1 MIAKDVLAK
10 LSLFEGL
17 PDKALEALAG
27 MSRVLSFAPD
37 VTIFSPEQPSEHLYV
52 LAGGS
57 VRLTLFVSK
66 LSGPVTVTSLKTP
79 GQAFGFSAVV
89 GSGHHHSSAEA
100 STEAKVIAV
109 DGRALMEYLEKNPS
123 VGFVVMKRIAAV
135 ISQRLAALRRLL
147 VEMINDYERPASATA
162 EN

>member
-1 MIAKDVLAK
+1 MISKDVLAK

-17 PDKALEALAG
+17 PDEALEALAG
-27 MSRVLSFAPD
+27 MSKELSFAPD
-37 VTIFSPEQPSEHLYV
+37 MIIFSPEQPSEHLYV

-57 VRLTLFVSK
+57 VRLTIFVST

-89 GSGHHHSSAEA
+89 GGGHHHSSAEA
-100 STEAKVIAV
+100 STEVQVIAV
-109 DGRALMEYLEKNPS
+109 DGRALMAYLEKEPS

-147 VEMINDYERPASATA
+147 IDTINDYERPASATA